1 MINTLLLNLGI
12 LSTAMTLCLAN
23 QCEVNPFEQGG
34 PKRQRPAPI
43 VRSAPPPPAP
53 IPINPNVEF
62 RGVFQYQGEWHFS
75 LFNKG
80 TNKGGWL
87 KKGESFD
94 GGKIEI
100 EDFNP
105 ETEII
110 KLRGGMTLSLLKSKN
125 QTLPVPS
132 GQPVKKLPTISLPK
146 ITPRAPVA
154 PGNRSP
160 RTQIPSR
167 VISPRK

>member
-1 MINTLLLNLGI
+1 MIFWFIPFLFICPVLV
-12 LSTAMTLCLAN
+12 A
-23 QCEVNPFEQGG
+23 QVNPFEQGG

-43 VRSAPPPPAP
+43 VRSAPAPPAP

-62 RGVFQYQGEWHFS
+62 RGVFKYQGEWHFS

-80 TNKGGWL
+80 TNKGAWL

-94 GGKIEI
+94 DGKIEI

-110 KLRGGMTLSLLKSKN
+110 KLSGGMTLSLLKSKN

-132 GQPVKKLPTISLPK
+132 GLPVKKPT
-146 ITPRAPVA
+146 TNPRSVIPNRNPVVS
-154 PGNRSP
+154 GNRP
-160 RTQIPSR
+160 RTITLPPR
-167 VISPRK
+167 VNLPPKK